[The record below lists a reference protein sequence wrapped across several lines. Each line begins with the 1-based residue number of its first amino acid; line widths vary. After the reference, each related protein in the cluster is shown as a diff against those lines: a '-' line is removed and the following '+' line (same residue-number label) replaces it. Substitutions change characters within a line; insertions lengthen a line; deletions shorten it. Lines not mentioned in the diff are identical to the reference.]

1 MIPEAAEMHRE
12 RAGIDLGSVSVKLA
26 LLRDG
31 AVVFDRYRRHYGR
44 PGEALA
50 LMLSESKRLDGIPC
64 AVTGSGSGL
73 ITDLIGA
80 RPVNEV
86 VALSTA
92 VEVLLPEV
100 GSVVEMGGQD
110 SKLLLFRNGPDGEN
124 IFDDF
129 AMNSVCAAGT
139 GAFLDQQATRL
150 GLEPESMGREAELCE
165 LPPRI
170 AGRCSVFA
178 KSDMIH
184 LQQIGTPVRDI
195 VAGLCFAVARNFK
208 SSIASGKEFRSPVA
222 FVGGVAANSG
232 MIRAF
237 REVLGEGSGLF
248 VPEGYGTLTAAG
260 AALAGREDSLGAL
273 PADLLHRL
281 GDSRGRSRSEVLP
294 PFKETGTEPPASSLE
309 APGSSE
315 VYLGIDVG
323 SISTN
328 VVALDVATGGLAAKR
343 YLMTAGRPLEAVKTG
358 LAGISR
364 ELPEQVAVRGV
375 GTTGSGRYMV
385 GDFVGADV
393 VRNEITAQARAAVE
407 IDPEV
412 DTIFEIGGQDSKYI
426 SLRDGRVVDF
436 EMNKVCAAGTGS
448 FLEEQAER
456 LGLDIRDF
464 GDTALESPSPAQ
476 LGERC
481 TVFMESDVVSHQA
494 TGTETGDIVGGL
506 CYSIVRNYL
515 HRVVGERRIG
525 SRIFFQGGTAYN
537 KGVVAAFNSVLGERG
552 NVRVPPHHDVT
563 GAIGAALLAREHMTR
578 GGTSES
584 AFQGFSLADEGYSQ
598 SSFVCSGCSNRCEI
612 HRVELEDGR
621 TLFYGGRCER
631 YERDSGRFDR
641 GRNHFPERLRILGA
655 DETES
660 VEDPADGRT
669 TVGLPRALWF
679 WERYPFFRAF
689 FEALGMRV
697 VVSSPSSAR
706 VVHRG
711 VENVAAET
719 CFPMKIAHGHV
730 LDLLD
735 RNVDLVFLPSL
746 QRAGDPGGFSENYSC
761 PFVQGSPYVLDAG
774 LGLSENGRAGLLA
787 PVLDLSSRGRWRKTM
802 VRMAEEMGFP
812 AARARRACRA
822 AAEAQRAFGASLLRA
837 GREALGEIADDE
849 VSLVVVARPYNSAD
863 TTVSIDIPEKLS
875 RLGARVI
882 PMDFLDLPL
891 DRASK
896 VHRNMYWHYGQRILA
911 AALAI
916 REDPRLNAVYLT
928 NFGCGPDSFIQHVF
942 DEVMG
947 RKPYLTLEID
957 EHAADAGIITR
968 CEAFL
973 DSLRGRRSEGT
984 SPYRE
989 TLNTAERAPGEKTLW
1004 IPLMSD
1010 ASRMAA
1016 AAVRKRGVDAR
1027 AIPPTCRK
1035 TVSAGREATT
1045 GKECYPSII
1054 TSGNMLRILK
1064 REDPKETAFFMGT
1077 ASGPCRFGQYCS
1089 FQRLLLRRRGYG
1101 GVPVLTSSSAG
1112 SYGGMPGLSGPG
1124 FQLDLLRGIAAADV
1138 LHRGLL
1144 RVRPYEMEPGAA
1156 DEAYGRALAGLT
1168 EAMESGDGLRDRLQE
1183 AAFELSELAEAGQ
1196 RPLVYVFGEIY
1207 VRNDPYANGHTVDH
1221 IEKLGGE
1228 VLPTPLVE
1236 WFEYVSHS
1244 HVMRALARGR
1254 LLSALKGKIKGLAIH
1269 RIRSRM
1275 EAPFDGIL
1283 LDRPAL
1289 TSREILE
1296 SARPYMR
1303 ENPGG
1308 EAVLCVGAPLA
1319 YLARGTIDG
1328 AVNIFPFTC
1337 LPGTIVTAVSKRLRR
1352 EHPELP
1358 WINLAFDGQE
1368 DTDNL
1373 ARLEAFMHQVRGRTS
1388 NAGRISAVKAAPEAG
1403 RKVLG

>member
-1 MIPEAAEMHRE
+1 MQRLK
-12 RAGIDLGSVSVKLA
+12 AGIDLGSVSVKLT
-26 LLRDG
+26 LLDDG
-31 AVVFDRYRRHYGR
+31 RAVSSRYRRHYGR

-50 LMLSESKRLDGIPC
+50 LMLSEMDDLTGLPC

-73 ITDLIGA
+73 VADLIGA

-86 VALSTA
+86 VALSSA
-92 VEVLLPEV
+92 VGAFLPEV
-100 GSVVEMGGQD
+100 RSVVEMGGQD
-110 SKLLLFRNGPDGEN
+110 SKLLLFREGADGGSL
-124 IFDDF
+124 FDDF

-139 GAFLDQQATRL
+139 GSFLDQQATRL
-150 GLEPESMGREAELCE
+150 GLDPESMGREAELCQS
-165 LPPRI
+165 PPRI

-208 SSIASGKEFRSPVA
+208 SSIASGKEFRPPVA

-232 MIRAF
+232 MVRAF
-237 REVLGEGSGLF
+237 REVLGEESSIF
-248 VPEGYGTLTAAG
+248 VPEGFSTLAAAG
-260 AALAGREDSLGAL
+260 AALAGREDSLGTV
-273 PADLLHRL
+273 PPDLIKRL
-281 GDSRGRSRSEVLP
+281 GDSQGGGGRGDVLP
-294 PFKETGTEPPASSLE
+294 PLAGMESEV
-309 APGSSE
+309 PGSVLASAEVPE

-328 VVALDVATGGLAAKR
+328 VVALDATGSLVAKS
-343 YLMTAGRPLEAVKTG
+343 YLMTAGRPLEAVKRG
-358 LAGISR
+358 LAEVSQR
-364 ELPEQVAVRGV
+364 LPDGVRVLGV

-385 GDFVGADV
+385 GDFVGADLI
-393 VRNEITAQARAAVE
+393 RNEITAQARAAVE

-456 LGLDIRDF
+456 LGLEIRDF
-464 GDTALESPSPAQ
+464 GDAALESPAPAQ

-494 TGTETGDIVGGL
+494 SGTDTEDIVGGL

-515 HRVVGERRIG
+515 HRVVGERRVG
-525 SRIFFQGGTAYN
+525 GRIFFQGGTAYN
-537 KGVVAAFNSVLGERG
+537 RGVVAAFNAVLAGRG
-552 NVRVPPHHDVT
+552 RVTVPPHHDVT
-563 GAIGAALLAREHMTR
+563 GAIGAALLARERTPAGHR
-578 GGTSES
+578 AAES
-584 AFQGFSLADEGYSQ
+584 AFRGFSLAGESYSQ
-598 SSFVCSGCSNRCEI
+598 SSFVCAGCSNSCEI
-612 HRVELEDGR
+612 HRVELADGR
-621 TLFYGGRCER
+621 KLFYGGRCER
-631 YERDSGRFDR
+631 YERDSGGRDR
-641 GRNHFPERLRILGA
+641 GRNHFPRRLRMMGVDDGEPSA
-655 DETES
+655 G
-660 VEDPADGRT
+660 DGRP

-679 WERYPFFRAF
+679 WERYPFFRTF
-689 FEALGMRV
+689 FVELGMRP
-697 VVSSPSSAR
+697 VVSSPSNAEI
-706 VVHRG
+706 VHRG

-719 CFPMKIAHGHV
+719 CFPVKIAHGHV

-735 RNVDLVFLPSL
+735 RGVDYLFLPSI
-746 QRAGDPGGFSENYSC
+746 QRAGDSRGFSENYSC
-761 PFVQGSPYVLDAG
+761 PFVQASPYVLDAG
-774 LGLSENGRAGLLA
+774 LGLSGGSGPRPLS
-787 PVLDLSSRGRWRKTM
+787 PVIDFSSRGSWRSSL
-802 VRMAEEMGFP
+802 VAMARRLGVSG
-812 AARARRACRA
+812 ARARRACSA
-822 AAEAQRAFGASLLRA
+822 AAGAQEEFESRLRRA
-837 GREALGEIADDE
+837 GRTALSEIEEDE
-849 VSLVVVARPYNSAD
+849 VALVVVARPYNSAD

-891 DRASK
+891 ERAPE

-942 DEVMG
+942 EEVMG
-947 RKPYLTLEID
+947 DKPYLALEID

-973 DSLRGRRSEGT
+973 DSLRGRRREGT
-984 SPYRE
+984 SPYRD
-989 TLNTAERAPGEKTLW
+989 TLNTVERPLEGRTLW

-1010 ASRMAA
+1010 ATRMAA
-1016 AAVRKRGVDAR
+1016 AAVRRRGVDAR
-1027 AIPPTCRK
+1027 AIPPTCRDA
-1035 TVSAGREATT
+1035 VSAGREATT

-1054 TSGNMLRILK
+1054 TSGNMLRILQ
-1064 REDPKETAFFMGT
+1064 REDPDRTAFFMGT

-1089 FQRLLLRRRGYG
+1089 FQRMLLRRKGFG
-1101 GVPVLTSSSAG
+1101 DVPVLTSSSSG
-1112 SYGGMPGLSGPG
+1112 SYGGVPGLSGPG

-1144 RVRPYEMEPGAA
+1144 RVRPYEGEPGAA
-1156 DEAYGRALAGLT
+1156 DGAYGRALGRLT
-1168 EAMESGDGLRDRLQE
+1168 AAMEAGGELTDVLEE
-1183 AAFELSELAEAGQ
+1183 AAEELAAVSGGGAG
-1196 RPLVYVFGEIY
+1196 RPLVHVFGEIY
-1207 VRNDPYANGHTVDH
+1207 VRNDPYANGYTADH
-1221 IEKLGGE
+1221 IERLGGE

-1244 HVMRALARGR
+1244 HVRRSLRRGR
-1254 LLSALKGKIKGLAIH
+1254 LLSALRGKLKGLAVGH
-1269 RIRSRM
+1269 VRSRM
-1275 EAPFDGIL
+1275 EAPFAGL
-1283 LDRPAL
+1283 LSDRPAL
-1289 TSREILE
+1289 EAPEVLRA
-1296 SARPYMR
+1296 ARPYMT

-1319 YLARGTIDG
+1319 YLSRGAIDG

-1337 LPGTIVTAVSKRLRR
+1337 LPGTIVTAISKRLRR

-1373 ARLEAFMHQVRGRTS
+1373 ARLEAFMHQVRGRRAAS
-1388 NAGRISAVKAAPEAG
+1388 AGRASPGVREGAERGAV
-1403 RKVLG
+1403 R